1 MNGGKHTFSYTAD
14 PTVNPYD
21 HLSVSVETRAVTL
34 ENMVQAF
41 EAYLLACGYVFPTRH
56 HLDWVEDDS
65 EIGPLDDGVDSLDD
79 KP

>member
-1 MNGGKHTFSYTAD
+1 MNGGKHTFSYAAD
-14 PTVNPYD
+14 PTVNHHD
-21 HLSVSVETRAVTL
+21 HLSVQVETQAVTL

-56 HLDWVEDDS
+56 HLDWVEDDGD
-65 EIGPLDDGVDSLDD
+65 IGLLDDGVDSLDD